1 MLLLLDLHDH
11 HSHIS
16 LYDCLF
22 TIQAAHFAT
31 RYLLLSHHGKRNQ
44 KRKTKKRVF
53 FSLSPSQN
61 SLSFPD
67 LFFFSSADRPR
78 SARPFSASMLAT
90 RAALAAGAN
99 SAVPLASMIAS
110 LSANATTLAASQDA
124 TVMAIL
130 DDNDAYTLSQ
140 NLATLLDEAVETHS
154 SAETAFVD
162 AVAAAVDAKAAAV
175 VAEATVEAAA
185 AHIDVAATVD
195 VTGTA
200 APPPTPPRPSSSKN
214 IAYISAVA
222 VAAAGALIVAD
233 AAISLFLGLGLHWQL
248 VGGGL
253 RCIGQLTVLGALLGP
268 IFRSKAPP
276 LVAAYAAFMLV
287 VGSSEAASRP
297 AYSYRGMAKHV
308 VCSLGAASTAFLG
321 YSLAVA
327 VRPRPWWDPQ
337 YSIPT
342 LGLMLG
348 NAISGVA
355 VGLGALLEDF
365 AANGD
370 RIELLLCLGAS
381 RWEATR
387 GAVSRAVRLALT
399 PLLNQ
404 LNVVGLVVRRFFCFF
419 WF

>member
-1 MLLLLDLHDH
+1 MET
-11 HSHIS
+11 S
-16 LYDCLF
+16 
-22 TIQAAHFAT
+22 
-31 RYLLLSHHGKRNQ
+31 
-44 KRKTKKRVF
+44 
-53 FSLSPSQN
+53 
-61 SLSFPD
+61 
-67 LFFFSSADRPR
+67 FFFSCSKIHALISFFSDLFIRSTALCRP
-78 SARPFSASMLAT
+78 SFASMLAV
-90 RAALAAGAN
+90 RAAVAAGAN
-99 SAVPLASMIAS
+99 STGLLASTIAS
-110 LSANATTLAASQDA
+110 LSGNATTLTASLDA
-124 TVMAIL
+124 TTVTAIL
-130 DDNDAYTLSQ
+130 DDGGASPLSK
-140 NLATLLDEAVETHS
+140 NLSTLLDKAVETRS
-154 SAETAFVD
+154 STKATDVH
-162 AVAAAVDAKAAAV
+162 AAA
-175 VAEATVEAAA
+175 T
-185 AHIDVAATVD
+185 
-195 VTGTA
+195 
-200 APPPTPPRPSSSKN
+200 APPSTPLPSSPLSSSSDK

-222 VAAAGALIVAD
+222 VAAAGVLIVAD
-233 AAISLFLGLGLHWQL
+233 AAISLLLGLGLHWQL
-248 VGGGL
+248 VCGGA

-287 VGSSEAASRP
+287 IGSSEAASRP
-297 AYSYRGMAKHV
+297 AYSYRGMTKHV

-327 VRPRPWWDPQ
+327 VRPQPWWDPQ

-404 LNVVGLVVRRFFCFF
+404 LNVVGLVVRRFFVFCFKYFSQMKNENERGKNSLF
-419 WF
+419 WFYLSFFLSLTPKKTPPTQNNNNSGSLE

>member
-1 MLLLLDLHDH
+1 MHR
-11 HSHIS
+11 
-16 LYDCLF
+16 F
-22 TIQAAHFAT
+22 
-31 RYLLLSHHGKRNQ
+31 LLSSWKREQ
-44 KRKTKKRVF
+44 ETKTKKKTSFLFPEKKKKDTCLLF
-53 FSLSPSQN
+53 FSI
-61 SLSFPD
+61 SFV
-67 LFFFSSADRPR
+67 LADRPR
-78 SARPFSASMLAT
+78 ASCRPLCASMLAT

-99 SAVPLASMIAS
+99 SAVPLASAIAS
-110 LSANATTLAASQDA
+110 LSASATTLAASYDA

-130 DDNDAYTLSQ
+130 DASPLSK
-140 NLATLLDEAVETHS
+140 NLSTLLDTALVETHG
-154 SAETAFVD
+154 AK
-162 AVAAAVDAKAAAV
+162 AAAVDAAAS
-175 VAEATVEAAA
+175 
-185 AHIDVAATVD
+185 
-195 VTGTA
+195 TA
-200 APPPTPPRPSSSKN
+200 RPPTPSLSSSWSSSSSSSSPSSSSSKT

-233 AAISLFLGLGLHWQL
+233 AAISLLLGLGLHWQL
-248 VGGGL
+248 VGGAA

-297 AYSYRGMAKHV
+297 AYSYRGMTKHV

-404 LNVVGLVVRRFFCFF
+404 LNVVGLVVRSLFLLIIFSVSNETRAREGKKSLFSLSLFPPTPHHPTKKTTRSGSPE
-419 WF
+419 

>member
-1 MLLLLDLHDH
+1 MIV
-11 HSHIS
+11 S
-16 LYDCLF
+16 
-22 TIQAAHFAT
+22 
-31 RYLLLSHHGKRNQ
+31 LLSGDA
-44 KRKTKKRVF
+44 KRKTRNNAFCNALFSTSVPFAEWKHENKNGNKKNE
-53 FSLSPSQN
+53 FSF
-61 SLSFPD
+61 SF
-67 LFFFSSADRPR
+67 R
-78 SARPFSASMLAT
+78 SAKKKHCLLFLDLLSSRSLCRPLCASMLAT

-99 SAVPLASMIAS
+99 STVPLASTIAS
-110 LSANATTLAASQDA
+110 LSANATTLAASYDA
-124 TVMAIL
+124 TVTAIL
-130 DDNDAYTLSQ
+130 NVNASPISK
-140 NLATLLDEAVETHS
+140 NLTTLLDTAVETHG
-154 SAETAFVD
+154 AE
-162 AVAAAVDAKAAAV
+162 AAVDAT
-175 VAEATVEAAA
+175 ATAR
-185 AHIDVAATVD
+185 
-195 VTGTA
+195 
-200 APPPTPPRPSSSKN
+200 PLTPRLSYSSSSSSSSEN

-222 VAAAGALIVAD
+222 VAAAGVLIVAD
-233 AAISLFLGLGLHWQL
+233 AAISLLLGLGLHWQL
-248 VGGGL
+248 VGGGA

-297 AYSYRGMAKHV
+297 AYSYRGMTKHV

-404 LNVVGLVVRRFFCFF
+404 LNVVGLVVSCFLSSNET
-419 WF
+419 

>member
-1 MLLLLDLHDH
+1 
-11 HSHIS
+11 
-16 LYDCLF
+16 
-22 TIQAAHFAT
+22 
-31 RYLLLSHHGKRNQ
+31 
-44 KRKTKKRVF
+44 
-53 FSLSPSQN
+53 
-61 SLSFPD
+61 
-67 LFFFSSADRPR
+67 
-78 SARPFSASMLAT
+78 MLAT

-381 RWEATR
+381 GTALPSAPQSPPASSHGWFRASAAVGLAPGSGASRERTR
-387 GAVSRAVRLALT
+387 SLAGAETRAQTGHLLPSRTDLRLPRLAAAAASAMAASVSWSSSKPSAA
-399 PLLNQ
+399 PLPLRAPPKGR
-404 LNVVGLVVRRFFCFF
+404 LPTSSA
-419 WF
+419 

>member
-1 MLLLLDLHDH
+1 
-11 HSHIS
+11 
-16 LYDCLF
+16 
-22 TIQAAHFAT
+22 
-31 RYLLLSHHGKRNQ
+31 
-44 KRKTKKRVF
+44 
-53 FSLSPSQN
+53 
-61 SLSFPD
+61 
-67 LFFFSSADRPR
+67 
-78 SARPFSASMLAT
+78 MLAT
-90 RAALAAGAN
+90 RAALVAGAN
-99 SAVPLASMIAS
+99 STGPLASAIAS
-110 LSANATTLAASQDA
+110 LSGSATTLAAASFDAA
-124 TVMAIL
+124 TVTAIL
-130 DDNDAYTLSQ
+130 DDGASSPLSG
-140 NLATLLDEAVETHS
+140 NLTALLAEAVGTHS
-154 SAETAFVD
+154 SAEAVGTHGSAEAAVD
-162 AVAAAVDAKAAAV
+162 VAAA
-175 VAEATVEAAA
+175 
-185 AHIDVAATVD
+185 
-195 VTGTA
+195 A
-200 APPPTPPRPSSSKN
+200 APPPSPTPSPSSSSSSSSLSSSSAN
-214 IAYISAVA
+214 IAYISAAA

-248 VGGGL
+248 VGGGA

-268 IFRSKAPP
+268 IFRSKTPP

-297 AYSYRGMAKHV
+297 AYSYRGMTKHV

-387 GAVSRAVRLALT
+387 GSVSRAVRLALT

-404 LNVVGLVVRRFFCFF
+404 LNVVGLVVRLFFFF
-419 WF
+419 SFFVFFFFFE